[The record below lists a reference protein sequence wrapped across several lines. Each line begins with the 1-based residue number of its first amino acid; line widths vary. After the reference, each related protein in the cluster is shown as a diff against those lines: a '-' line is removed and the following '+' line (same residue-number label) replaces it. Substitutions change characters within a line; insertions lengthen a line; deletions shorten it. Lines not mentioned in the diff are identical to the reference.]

1 MNVIQ
6 KVFGTHSDRELKRVI
21 PIVDKIES
29 LRPAM
34 MELSDEQLKDKT
46 KEFRKRLSEGE
57 TLDDLL
63 PEAYATVREAA
74 RRVLNHGTLPR
85 TADGRY
91 HPASG
96 TYR

>member
-63 PEAYATVREAA
+63 PEA
-74 RRVLNHGTLPR
+74 LCHG
-85 TADGRY
+85 A
-91 HPASG
+91 
-96 TYR
+96 

>member
-57 TLDDLL
+57 TPVCLL
-63 PEAYATVREAA
+63 YTSRCV
-74 RRVLNHGTLPR
+74 
-85 TADGRY
+85 
-91 HPASG
+91 
-96 TYR
+96 